1 MGAARLE
8 APDKSNYRHP
18 AMRINCVASLKTT
31 ARIALCTLWTVLA
44 ISCKAEKKE
53 TPAPR
58 ADEQQPGEFA
68 PGIAYTN
75 YRYADVP
82 WSIHVARMNRANPS
96 LGIRTPHAGGG
107 VGGVSRV
114 SDQMEALRKT
124 GVEPLAGVNGDF
136 YARDRSAYSGDPRG
150 LQIVDGDLISAP
162 IGGVAFWIDADGGL
176 HLTNVMSGFKVTWT
190 DGTSLPFGLNQPRT
204 DGAVLYT
211 PAMGASTAT
220 RGGTELVLEAADKG
234 PWLPLPVGETLS
246 ARVREVRPSGNTQL
260 APEIM
265 VLSLPQSLAGRL
277 PNLTVGDRLKLT
289 TATTPLLRGVSSAI
303 SGGPVLVRSGDVQ
316 RIQTPRNANAMSY
329 EFRSMVERHPRA
341 AIGWNDRYFF
351 LIQVDGRQPD
361 LSMGMTLD
369 ELSRFAVKQLRVTD
383 AMNLDGGVSA
393 TLWADGRVRNSPADH
408 GQERD
413 LANAVAIVRRAVTR

>member
-1 MGAARLE
+1 
-8 APDKSNYRHP
+8 
-18 AMRINCVASLKTT
+18 MRINCVASLKTA
-31 ARIALCTLWTVLA
+31 ARIALCALWAVLA

-53 TPAPR
+53 TTAPR

-82 WSIHVARMNRANPS
+82 WSIHVVRMNRADPS
-96 LGIRTPHAGGG
+96 LGIRTPHAAGGA
-107 VGGVSRV
+107 GGVSRV
-114 SDQMEALRKT
+114 SDQMAALRQT

-136 YARDRSAYSGDPRG
+136 YARDRSAYAGDPRG
-150 LQIVDGDLISAP
+150 LQIVNGDLLSAP

-176 HLTNVMSGFKVTWT
+176 HLTNVMSEFKVIWP
-190 DGTSLPFGLNQPRT
+190 DGTSLPFGLNQART

-220 RGGTELVLEAADKG
+220 RGGTELVLEAANKG

-246 ARVREVRPSGNTQL
+246 ARVREARPSGNTPL
-260 APEIM
+260 APDIM

-277 PNLTVGDRLKLT
+277 PNLAAGVQLKIS
-289 TATTPLLRGVSSAI
+289 TATTPLLRGVPSAI
-303 SGGPVLVRSGDVQ
+303 SGGPVLVRNGDAQRVQ
-316 RIQTPRNANAMSY
+316 LPRNAGALSY
-329 EFRSMVERHPRA
+329 EFRSMLERHPRSA
-341 AIGWNDRYFF
+341 LGWNDRYFF
-351 LIQVDGRQPD
+351 LMQVDGRQPD

-369 ELSRFAVKQLRVTD
+369 ELGKFAVKQLKVTD

-413 LANAVAIVRRAVTR
+413 LANTVAIVRQGKAH

>member
-1 MGAARLE
+1 
-8 APDKSNYRHP
+8 
-18 AMRINCVASLKTT
+18 MRINCFASLQNA
-31 ARIALCTLWTVLA
+31 ARIALFALGALLA
-44 ISCKAEKKE
+44 ISCKAEIKE
-53 TPAPR
+53 APAPR

-82 WSIHVARMNRANPS
+82 WSIHVVRMNRADPS
-96 LGIRTPHAGGG
+96 LAIRTPHAGGG

-114 SDQMEALRKT
+114 SEQMEALRQT

-150 LQIVDGDLISAP
+150 LQIVGGDLISAP
-162 IGGVAFWIDADGGL
+162 IGGVAFWIDAEGGL
-176 HLTNVMSGFKVTWT
+176 HLTNVVSGFQVTWP
-190 DGTSLPFGLNQPRT
+190 DGTSLPFGLNQART

-220 RGGTELVLEAADKG
+220 RGGTELVLETADKG
-234 PWLPLPVGETLS
+234 PWLPLPVGETLT
-246 ARVREVRPSGNTQL
+246 ARVREVRPSGNTRL
-260 APEIM
+260 APDIM
-265 VLSLPQSLAGRL
+265 VFSLPQSFAGRM
-277 PNLTVGDRLKLT
+277 PNLAVGDKLKIS
-289 TATTPLLRGVSSAI
+289 TATTPLLRGVPSAI
-303 SGGPVLVRSGDVQ
+303 SGGQVLVRNGEAQ
-316 RIQTPRNANAMSY
+316 RIEIPRNTGALSY
-329 EFRSMVERHPRA
+329 EFRSKVERHPRS

-361 LSMGMTLD
+361 LSMGMTLE
-369 ELSRFAVKQLRVTD
+369 ELGKFALKQLRVTD

-408 GQERD
+408 GQEKD
-413 LANAVAIVRRAVTR
+413 LANSVAIVRQGRSR